1 MGIHKQVWGDLTKRY
16 LTAWRNVWAV
26 RHEFDPPKRDRDER
40 DFLPAH
46 LGLTEPPVSSAPKW
60 TVRFIMLF
68 ALLALT

>member
-16 LTAWRNVWAV
+16 LTVWAV
-26 RHEFDPPKRDRDER
+26 RHELNPPKRDRDER